1 MMRSVEDMIALRNP
15 PLAPGCNSIGRH
27 LVDLDSH
34 QCRFPVGGDA
44 GGTRF
49 CAVEISP
56 GEWLPGKVNGCAQL
70 AGRLVDSAAGTAR
83 AAQTGKTAVTKG
95 FICLSTISSSP
106 ASSRGRRRAP

>member
-1 MMRSVEDMIALRNP
+1 MRSVEDMIALRNP

-56 GEWLPGKVNGCAQL
+56 GEWLPGKVNGCYCRFHRAFL
-70 AGRLVDSAAGTAR
+70 ARCPSLASEAA
-83 AAQTGKTAVTKG
+83 
-95 FICLSTISSSP
+95 
-106 ASSRGRRRAP
+106 